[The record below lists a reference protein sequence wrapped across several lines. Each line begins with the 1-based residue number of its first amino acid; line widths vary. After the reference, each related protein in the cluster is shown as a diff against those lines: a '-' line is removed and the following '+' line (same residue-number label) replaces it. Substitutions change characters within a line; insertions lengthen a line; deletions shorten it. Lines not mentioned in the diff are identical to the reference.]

1 MSQGWMMIA
10 KQVWHISKIN
20 AFSLDMLYNSL
31 IQLLLRNRAIASVG
45 FAEEKNTPRVLLFSN
60 VYSSLVAIVNLSLC
74 QIRGDEQ
81 NTACL
86 DLKLSR

>member
-1 MSQGWMMIA
+1 
-10 KQVWHISKIN
+10 
-20 AFSLDMLYNSL
+20 
-31 IQLLLRNRAIASVG
+31 LLRNRAIPSVG
-45 FAEEKNTPRVLLFSN
+45 FAEEKNTPRALLFSN

-86 DLKLSR
+86 DPKLSRRVKFRLVRHPPSRYQLVLI